1 MTKDKLNKFMI
12 KKKIKILKSE
22 DNRLFITI
30 NYAYLSNTE
39 IEGKKTKYNN
49 NILKIYNSD
58 KFSIIKKMK
67 IKKIKN
73 KDKIIG
79 IIEEESSNINYTND
93 SNNSTDNKIESKT
106 KNINKNSIS
115 KNDKYL
121 FSCVNFILKTI
132 KRIILKNY
140 FEYYEKKLKSL
151 L

>member
-1 MTKDKLNKFMI
+1 M
-12 KKKIKILKSE
+12 KSE

-93 SNNSTDNKIESKT
+93 SNNSTDNKIENKT

>member
-1 MTKDKLNKFMI
+1 MI

-93 SNNSTDNKIESKT
+93 SNNSTDNKIESKI
-106 KNINKNSIS
+106 KNINKNTIN

>member
-1 MTKDKLNKFMI
+1 
-12 KKKIKILKSE
+12 
-22 DNRLFITI
+22 
-30 NYAYLSNTE
+30 
-39 IEGKKTKYNN
+39 
-49 NILKIYNSD
+49 
-58 KFSIIKKMK
+58 MK

-93 SNNSTDNKIESKT
+93 SNNSTDNKIENKT